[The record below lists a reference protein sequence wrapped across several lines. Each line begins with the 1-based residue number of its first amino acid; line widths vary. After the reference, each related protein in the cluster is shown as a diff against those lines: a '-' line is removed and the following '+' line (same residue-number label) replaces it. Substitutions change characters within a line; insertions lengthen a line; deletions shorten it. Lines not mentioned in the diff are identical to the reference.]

1 MFKRLF
7 PLCLSILILSLFIG
21 IKSGY
26 AEQIEAQINKVV
38 DGDTV
43 RVSIAGEKKPVR
55 VRLYGIDAPEKN
67 QPSGPESSEA
77 LARLL
82 PVGSAVLLDV
92 VDRDHYGRLVAI
104 ITRQGE
110 NESANA
116 RQVSDGWAWY
126 WSRYCKRP
134 LCESWESLSESAKAA
149 GLGLWS
155 NDHPVAP
162 WDWRRQRR
170 R

>member
-1 MFKRLF
+1 MRKCLLF
-7 PLCLSILILSLFIG
+7 TLLLLFLVG
-21 IKSGY
+21 VKTLH
-26 AEQIEAQINKVV
+26 AEQIEAQILKVV

-67 QPSGPESSEA
+67 QPAGPESSEA

-82 PVGSAVLLDV
+82 PVGSAVSLDV
-92 VDRDHYGRLVAI
+92 VNRDNYGRLVAI

-110 NESANA
+110 HESANA

-134 LCESWESLSESAKAA
+134 LCDDWKGSAEAAKAA
-149 GLGLWS
+149 GLGLWGG
-155 NDHPVAP
+155 DHPVAP
-162 WDWRRQRR
+162 WDWRRQKRR
-170 R
+170 

>member
-1 MFKRLF
+1 MRKCLLF
-7 PLCLSILILSLFIG
+7 TLLLLLLVG
-21 IKSGY
+21 VKTLH
-26 AEQIEAQINKVV
+26 AEQIEAQILKVV

-55 VRLYGIDAPEKN
+55 VRLYGIDAPKKN
-67 QPSGPESSEA
+67 QPAGPESSEA

-82 PVGSAVLLDV
+82 PVGSAVSLDV
-92 VDRDHYGRLVAI
+92 VNRDNYGRLVAI

-110 NESANA
+110 HESANA

-134 LCESWESLSESAKAA
+134 LCDDWKGSAEAAKAA
-149 GLGLWS
+149 GLGLWGG
-155 NDHPVAP
+155 DHPVAP
-162 WDWRRQRR
+162 WDWRRQKRR
-170 R
+170 

>member
-1 MFKRLF
+1 MRKCLLF
-7 PLCLSILILSLFIG
+7 TLLLLLLFG
-21 IKSGY
+21 VKTLH

-67 QPSGPESSEA
+67 QPAGPESSEA

-82 PVGSAVLLDV
+82 PVGSAVSLDV
-92 VDRDHYGRLVAI
+92 VNRDNYGRLVAI

-116 RQVSDGWAWY
+116 RQIANGWAWY

-134 LCESWESLSESAKAA
+134 LCDDWKGSAEAAKAA
-149 GLGLWS
+149 GLGLWGG
-155 NDHPVAP
+155 DHPVAP
-162 WDWRRQRR
+162 WDWRRQKRR
-170 R
+170 